1 MDRTTLVATDFTI
14 GAELADALDRSTLA
28 VSVALWLY
36 SSDYEDWR
44 FVIASRRLDDAE
56 PSKAYGLVHSALE
69 AAGIS
74 LQKTP
79 SLLILK
85 MSDPF
90 IRELRRIFGR
100 TKSVEGMRLGGQLI
114 GDRFVQDAL
123 VYRIR

>member
-1 MDRTTLVATDFTI
+1 MDRTTLVAADFTI
-14 GAELADALDRSTLA
+14 GAKLAEALDRSALSISA
-28 VSVALWLY
+28 ALWLY

-56 PSKAYGLVHSALE
+56 PPEAYGLVHSALE

-74 LQKTP
+74 LQQTP
-79 SLLILK
+79 PLLILK

-100 TKSVEGMRLGGQLI
+100 TRSVEGMRIGGQVI